1 MPAALQIVNPGPL
14 TLIEDLGRPDL
25 AWAGVA
31 RSGAADRESLALA
44 NRLVGNDS
52 NAAGLEVLLGGLTF
66 VVTDT
71 VDLAVTGA
79 STGLTINGRS
89 LDLHRA
95 HRVAA
100 GSIVEL
106 GRVERGLRN
115 YLAVRGGIVAEPV
128 LGSQSRDVLAAIG
141 PAPVAKGDL
150 LTIGSAASLPA
161 WYETVAPP
169 PRPSPVVLRVAPGP
183 RISWFDDWSRTA
195 GITGPWTV
203 LPASDRTGVRLS
215 GTSLTRRAGDL
226 PSEPTL
232 VGAVQ
237 VPPDGQPIVLGP
249 DCGVTGGYPVI
260 AVVLDADLD
269 RLFQVRP
276 GEPVTFTTA

>member
-1 MPAALQIVNPGPL
+1 MPAALQIVDPGPL

-44 NRLVGNDS
+44 NRLVGNDV

-66 VVTDT
+66 VATDN
-71 VDLAVTGA
+71 VDCAVTGA
-79 STGLTINGRS
+79 SASLTINGRS

-95 HRVAA
+95 HRVTA
-100 GSIVEL
+100 GSVVEL
-106 GRVERGLRN
+106 GRVERGLRT
-115 YLAVRGGIVAEPV
+115 YLAVRGGIDAEPV
-128 LGSQSRDVLAAIG
+128 LGSRSRDVLAAIG
-141 PAPVAKGDL
+141 PAPVARGDL
-150 LTIGSAASLPA
+150 LQIGSAAQLPA

-169 PRPSPVVLRVAPGP
+169 SRPSPVVLRVAPGP
-183 RISWFDDWSRTA
+183 HLSWFDDWSRTA

-203 LPASDRTGVRLS
+203 HPSSDRTGVRLS
-215 GTSLTRRAGDL
+215 GTALTRRAGDL

-232 VGAVQ
+232 VGAIQ

-269 RLFQVRP
+269 QLFQVRP

>member
-1 MPAALQIVNPGPL
+1 M
-14 TLIEDLGRPDL
+14 
-25 AWAGVA
+25 
-31 RSGAADRESLALA
+31 
-44 NRLVGNDS
+44 
-52 NAAGLEVLLGGLTF
+52 
-66 VVTDT
+66 
-71 VDLAVTGA
+71 
-79 STGLTINGRS
+79 
-89 LDLHRA
+89 
-95 HRVAA
+95 
-100 GSIVEL
+100 
-106 GRVERGLRN
+106 
-115 YLAVRGGIVAEPV
+115 
-128 LGSQSRDVLAAIG
+128 
-141 PAPVAKGDL
+141 AKGDL